1 MIHFWCYCHIKFC
14 FHLQPQKV
22 FLFMIVKAVHKQSS
36 FIVSQEFVGKEEKSS
51 RHLLRCYKGL
61 FIRQLQKSISLFLS
75 NNLLLWQPNQT
86 NIVLSNWLSDGMPFK
101 RHSRREMFLFLCA
114 SSLSYN
120 FTFRYHSEV
129 IYKLTHLVNPSALH
143 LIVSPIIF
151 WCFPPDPASLWVLL
165 SLFLVHN
172 LSKYPFLCVMDEWN
186 YQFCWSESSSLDK
199 FGSLCTFQIYRTRCT
214 DRDRG
219 FAVELIIFST
229 LVGCAVM
236 SARCSSRWGLVTTN
250 VRSET

>member
-22 FLFMIVKAVHKQSS
+22 FLFMIVKAVHKQSN
-36 FIVSQEFVGKEEKSS
+36 FIVSQEFVGMEEKSS

-61 FIRQLQKSISLFLS
+61 FIRQLQKSISLFLP

-101 RHSRREMFLFLCA
+101 RHSRREMWSFLCA

-120 FTFRYHSEV
+120 FTFRYYSEV
-129 IYKLTHLVNPSALH
+129 SHKPTHLVNLSALY
-143 LIVSPIIF
+143 LIVSPITF
-151 WCFPPDPASLWVLL
+151 CGFPPDPALLWV
-165 SLFLVHN
+165 
-172 LSKYPFLCVMDEWN
+172 
-186 YQFCWSESSSLDK
+186 QFHWIDSSSLDK
-199 FGSLCTFQIYRTRCT
+199 FGSLCTFQINRTWCT

-219 FAVELIIFST
+219 SAVGLIIFST
-229 LVGCAVM
+229 HSGRAVM
-236 SARCSSRWGLVTTN
+236 STSCCLRWGLVITY
-250 VRSET
+250 VR

>member
-61 FIRQLQKSISLFLS
+61 FVRQLQKSISLFLS

-101 RHSRREMFLFLCA
+101 RHSRREMWSFLCA

-129 IYKLTHLVNPSALH
+129 SYKTDT
-143 LIVSPIIF
+143 F
-151 WCFPPDPASLWVLL
+151 
-165 SLFLVHN
+165 
-172 LSKYPFLCVMDEWN
+172 
-186 YQFCWSESSSLDK
+186 SESFCSPLNCLTYHLLMFSSWSS
-199 FGSLCTFQIYRTRCT
+199 FIMSLTLSISCT
-214 DRDRG
+214 
-219 FAVELIIFST
+219 
-229 LVGCAVM
+229 
-236 SARCSSRWGLVTTN
+236 
-250 VRSET
+250 